1 MNHSKVPYGPSNIFG
16 LDPFLMRFTSIN
28 PSTGTVIERYDALED
43 KAIEERIARAAAAYR
58 LYHTC
63 SFEERILKLNGAAK
77 FLEESAETCAKLIT
91 IEMGKPI
98 SQARAEIKKCA
109 WVCRFYA
116 EQGEDFL
123 QEEVVASEAGK
134 SYVTYQPMGPLL
146 GVMPWNFPFW
156 QVFRFAAPVLMAGNV
171 CLIKHAPNVTGCALK
186 VETIL
191 REAGFDQNEFQV
203 LPVPVDK
210 VASIIEDKRVKGV
223 SLTGSDRAG
232 SSVASAAGRNIKP
245 TLLELG
251 GSDPFIV
258 LADANVEHA
267 ASIGLRSRMQNAGQS
282 CIAAKR
288 FILEKQI
295 AEEFL
300 AYFLE
305 GVEALKVG
313 NPMEAST
320 DMGPIAR
327 EDLRNNAHEQV
338 KRSLIEGA
346 QLKTGGK
353 KLEGPGFFYAPTVLT
368 DIKPNSVAFEE
379 ELFGP
384 IAALVFAEDAD
395 HSVELANASPFGLG
409 GAVFTEDV
417 EKGEQIA
424 RQLEVGCAFINEMV
438 KSDPRLPF
446 GGIKHSGY
454 GRELSQHG
462 IRAFVNAKTVWVK

>member
-1 MNHSKVPYGPSNIFG
+1 
-16 LDPFLMRFTSIN
+16 
-28 PSTGTVIERYDALED
+28 
-43 KAIEERIARAAAAYR
+43 
-58 LYHTC
+58 
-63 SFEERILKLNGAAK
+63 
-77 FLEESAETCAKLIT
+77 
-91 IEMGKPI
+91 
-98 SQARAEIKKCA
+98 
-109 WVCRFYA
+109 
-116 EQGEDFL
+116 
-123 QEEVVASEAGK
+123 
-134 SYVTYQPMGPLL
+134 
-146 GVMPWNFPFW
+146 
-156 QVFRFAAPVLMAGNV
+156 
-171 CLIKHAPNVTGCALK
+171 
-186 VETIL
+186 
-191 REAGFDQNEFQV
+191 
-203 LPVPVDK
+203 
-210 VASIIEDKRVKGV
+210 
-223 SLTGSDRAG
+223 
-232 SSVASAAGRNIKP
+232 
-245 TLLELG
+245 
-251 GSDPFIV
+251 
-258 LADANVEHA
+258 
-267 ASIGLRSRMQNAGQS
+267 
-282 CIAAKR
+282 
-288 FILEKQI
+288 
-295 AEEFL
+295 
-300 AYFLE
+300 
-305 GVEALKVG
+305 
-313 NPMEAST
+313 MEAST